1 MENFLHRLKINLIGE
16 AGLIV
21 LTVALFFGTVFLF
34 TISPVL
40 GVLFFAVVTFVDW
53 RFMRWIRI
61 QDSYYADTEGRVR
74 CRKCQKVVYGDG
86 ESAHGA
92 AENTSIEAPTCEHTS
107 SRDAATGTR
116 LRRRHISHA
125 DIAEGPSPSHGFA

>member
-21 LTVALFFGTVFLF
+21 IIIALFVGTAFLF

-40 GVLFFAVVTFVDW
+40 GVLFFAVVTFVGW
-53 RFMRWIRI
+53 RFARWIRI

-74 CRKCQKVVYGDG
+74 CRKCQKIAYNDG

-92 AENTSIEAPTCEHTS
+92 AENASM
-107 SRDAATGTR
+107 
-116 LRRRHISHA
+116 
-125 DIAEGPSPSHGFA
+125 